1 MNVPAERRMAS
12 IAQEAHVEDGV
23 DGSGLAQPARQ
34 DVVRPAARSGSPV
47 LSLLF
52 ALYVASA
59 VLWLLAGLVPALAR
73 TAPSFHAALHDWGR
87 GSGLFAEIADHAA
100 RASHNS
106 YASALVVLEYA
117 FSALNVGL
125 GVFLWVR
132 GPKRAEVR
140 VLAVAMVGT
149 AVAFNL
155 QGHWARQV
163 IPTGWLGGVEIWH
176 NLVHVTAGL
185 AYVFALL
192 LFPTGRLL
200 HPRRAPLIAILMVF
214 LVGVA
219 LFTVEDHTLGLVILF
234 GVITPLAG
242 AISQLGRYRRATS
255 PEERRVTRGVL
266 AGLLVALTSGLV
278 LIVSISVLGSGTEGV
293 TRDFEV
299 PSLAAGVYF
308 FRCDP
313 HPTTMQGF
321 VTVSTGEADPTGSI
335 EAFDG
340 KFDTKTMRFP
350 AGSSLL
356 LSFTNRD
363 GDPHNVAIYTDAT
376 ASEALFVGDVFS
388 GNDLTYRAF
397 RVFQVVFVVIP
408 LTLFVGIV
416 RFRLWAFRRAVH
428 RTIVYAVIGTLVI
441 VLTVGGQL
449 PLMPVVIVALL
460 ALAVP
465 PVRRELQRLTN
476 RVVYGRPTS
485 PYEVITD
492 FSGRIAGSLSIDE
505 ILPRMAEAAA
515 RGVGAVRGR
524 VRVFLPGER
533 AWSATWPEGAP
544 DGEWTR
550 TMTVRHEGTAVGD
563 IWVAVAEGDRLTP
576 KDDRMLADLVSQS
589 GPALQNVRLA
599 AELEARLE
607 EISRQAAELRASR
620 QRIVAAQDAAARRL
634 ERDIHDGAQQHL
646 VAIAVTAK
654 LIQQIAAADP
664 ERAAELLAKL
674 AADADDALQ
683 NLRDLA
689 RGIYPPLLSDKGL
702 AAALGAHLAKSGLPV
717 ALEVGSIGR
726 YASGTEAAAYFC
738 CLEALQNVSK
748 YAHATRTTLTLGDE
762 GGQLVFTV
770 RDDGRGFDPVA
781 VPPGEGLRNMEDRL
795 SALGG
800 SLEVRSAPGRGTS
813 VTGRLP
819 ITPRGAPPA
828 PPSFGP
834 DAAASGNGATAE
846 TGGAAHVAG
855 SLVSTVGPPE
865 T

>member
-1 MNVPAERRMAS
+1 V
-12 IAQEAHVEDGV
+12 
-23 DGSGLAQPARQ
+23 
-34 DVVRPAARSGSPV
+34 
-47 LSLLF
+47 LF
-52 ALYVASA
+52 ALYVITAI
-59 VLWLLAGLVPALAR
+59 LWLLAGLVPALAK
-73 TAPSFHAALHDWGR
+73 AFPSLHVALHDWGG
-87 GSGLFAEIADHAA
+87 GSGVFAEVADHAA

-106 YASALVVLEYA
+106 YASPLVVLEYA

-132 GPKRAEVR
+132 GPKRAEAR
-140 VLAVAMVGT
+140 ILAVAMVGT

-200 HPRRAPLIAILMVF
+200 HPRRAPLIALLVVF

-219 LFTVEDHTLGLVILF
+219 LFTVEDHTFGLVLLF
-234 GVITPLAG
+234 GIVTPLAG
-242 AISQLGRYRRATS
+242 VVSQLGRYRRASS

-278 LIVSISVLGSGTEGV
+278 LIASVSVLGSGTEGV

-299 PSLAAGVYF
+299 PALAAGVYF

-313 HPTTMQGF
+313 HPTTMTGTL
-321 VTVSTGEADPTGSI
+321 VVSEGEADPTAGI

-340 KFDTKTMRFP
+340 KFNTEAVRFA
-350 AGSSLL
+350 AGSSSL

-363 GDPHNVAIYTDAT
+363 GDPHNVAIYTDAS
-376 ASEALFVGDVFS
+376 AIDALFVGDVFS
-388 GNDLTYRAF
+388 GSDLTYRAF

-408 LTLFVGIV
+408 LTLFVGVV
-416 RFRLWAFRRAVH
+416 RFRLWSFRRAVH
-428 RTIVYAVIGTLVI
+428 RTLVYAVIGAVVV
-441 VLTVGGQL
+441 VLTVGGRL
-449 PLMPVVIVALL
+449 PLLPVAIVALL

-465 PVRRELQRLTN
+465 SARRGLQRVTN
-476 RVVYGRPTS
+476 RIVYGRPTS
-485 PYEVITD
+485 PYEVMTD
-492 FSGRIAGSLSIDE
+492 FSDRIAGSLSIDQ

-515 RGVGAVRGR
+515 RGVGAVRGQ
-524 VRVFLPGER
+524 VRVFLPGDR
-533 AWSATWPEGAP
+533 AWSATWPEGAEK
-544 DGEWTR
+544 GEWTR
-550 TMTVRHEGTAVGD
+550 TMTVRHEGTPVGD
-563 IWVAVAEGDRLTP
+563 IWVAVREGDRLTP

-634 ERDIHDGAQQHL
+634 ERNIHDGAQQHL

-654 LIQQIAAADP
+654 LIQQLAATDP
-664 ERAAELLAKL
+664 ERAAELLGKL

-702 AAALGAHLAKSGLPV
+702 AAALEAHLAKAGLPV
-717 ALEVGSIGR
+717 ALRVGTLGR
-726 YASGTEAAAYFC
+726 YASETEAAAYFC
-738 CLEALQNVSK
+738 CLEAVQNVSK
-748 YAHATRTTLTLGDE
+748 YAHATRTTLTLGEE

-770 RDDGRGFDPVA
+770 ADDGRGFDPATVR
-781 VPPGEGLRNMEDRL
+781 PGEGLRNMEDRL
-795 SALGG
+795 AALGG
-800 SLEVRSAPGRGTS
+800 SLEMRSAPRAGTS
-813 VTGRLP
+813 ITGRLP
-819 ITPRGAPPA
+819 ITDRAAPVHA
-828 PPSFGP
+828 DGQ
-834 DAAASGNGATAE
+834 DAAASPASEGPGPLFATGTSE
-846 TGGAAHVAG
+846 
-855 SLVSTVGPPE
+855 P
-865 T
+865 

>member
-1 MNVPAERRMAS
+1 MDVQAGGRAAS
-12 IAQEAHVEDGV
+12 IAHVAHVEAAA
-23 DGSGLAQPARQ
+23 DGSSTSGPARP
-34 DVVRPAARSGSPV
+34 DVARRAEPSRSRVVGV
-47 LSLLF
+47 LF

-59 VLWLLAGLVPALAR
+59 ILWLLAGLVPALAR
-73 TAPSFHAALHDWGR
+73 VFPSFHVALHDWGR

-106 YASALVVLEYA
+106 YGSALVVLEYA

-125 GVFLWVR
+125 GVFLWLR
-132 GPKRAEVR
+132 GPKRPEAR
-140 VLAVAMVGT
+140 ILALAMVGT

-200 HPRRAPLIAILMVF
+200 HPRRAPLIAILVVF

-219 LFTVEDHTLGLVILF
+219 LFTVEDHTFGLVFLF
-234 GVITPLAG
+234 GIITPLAG
-242 AISQLGRYRRATS
+242 AVSQFGRYRRARS

-266 AGLLVALTSGLV
+266 AGLLIALTSGLV
-278 LIVSISVLGSGTEGV
+278 LIASVSVLGSGTEGV

-299 PSLAAGVYF
+299 PALAAGEYY

-313 HPTTMQGF
+313 HPTTMVGI
-321 VTVSTGEADPTGSI
+321 VTVSAREADSTAAIG
-335 EAFDG
+335 AFDG
-340 KFDTKTMRFP
+340 KFDTKAMRLT
-350 AGSSLL
+350 AGSSAL

-416 RFRLWAFRRAVH
+416 RFRLWAFRRAMH
-428 RTIVYAVIGTLVI
+428 RTLVYAVIGTLVI
-441 VLTVGGQL
+441 VLTVGLQL
-449 PLMPVVIVALL
+449 PLLQVVIVALL
-460 ALAVP
+460 ALAIP
-465 PVRRELQRLTN
+465 PVRRGLQRVTN
-476 RVVYGRPTS
+476 RIVYGRPTS

-492 FSGRIAGSLSIDE
+492 FSGRIAGSLSIEE

-524 VRVFLPGER
+524 VRVFLPDER
-533 AWSATWPEGAP
+533 AWAATWPEGGE
-544 DGEWTR
+544 DGAWTR

-563 IWVAVAEGDRLTP
+563 IWVAVAEGDRLTA
-576 KDDRMLADLVSQS
+576 KDDQMLADLVSQS

-620 QRIVAAQDAAARRL
+620 QRIVAAQDAASRQL
-634 ERDIHDGAQQHL
+634 ERNIHDGAQQHL

-654 LIQQIAAADP
+654 LIQQIAATDR
-664 ERAAELLAKL
+664 ERASDLLGKL
-674 AADADDALQ
+674 AAEADDALQ

-702 AAALGAHLAKSGLPV
+702 AAALGAHLAKAALPV
-717 ALEVGSIGR
+717 ALEVGTLGR
-726 YASGTEAAAYFC
+726 YASETEAAAYFC

-748 YAHATRTTLTLGDE
+748 YAHATKTTMVLGEED
-762 GGQLVFTV
+762 GQLAFTV
-770 RDDGRGFDPVA
+770 QDDGRGFDPATVR
-781 VPPGEGLRNMEDRL
+781 PGEGLRNMEDRL
-795 SALGG
+795 AALGG
-800 SLEVRSAPGRGTS
+800 ALEVRSVPGGGTS

-819 ITPRGAPPA
+819 VTDRAAPPTVPAAPDRGADGSASADSEPVA
-828 PPSFGP
+828 DDP
-834 DAAASGNGATAE
+834 DSLVATA
-846 TGGAAHVAG
+846 
-855 SLVSTVGPPE
+855 GPSDP
-865 T
+865 